1 MSSHVLVDKSQLL
14 ESQFAGVWLD
24 GGRTF
29 AEPGAQPRYAA
40 DRSVRIE
47 RIDLDLHID
56 PRVQTMSGQATVVVR
71 PLVDTLGPVEL
82 DLDGVV
88 VSAVTDAD
96 GQALDWAHH
105 DGLLR
110 VRGLADS
117 GGALIVAYSGRPDR
131 GLYFT
136 GPTVG
141 EPDRQHMAW
150 TQCQDED
157 GHFLFPCQDQPGVK
171 HPWRVRLTVPS
182 GFQTVGNGRLAE
194 QQGDTW
200 LWVQDEPIP
209 AYLITIVV
217 GEMAFVEDSGAS
229 VPVRYI
235 VPAGGPCDEATVRR
249 IFGRTPAMIRALEEE
264 FGHPY
269 PWPRYD
275 QVVVHDFI
283 FGGMENAGATTLTDL
298 VLTDERAALDWD
310 SDDLIVHEL
319 AHQWFGD
326 LLTCQ
331 DWSQGWL
338 NEGWA
343 TWTEHLWKVRAEGQ
357 DEGDYGLWAHLGHY
371 LDEDSGR
378 YRRPIVSYLYR
389 APIDLFDRHLYE
401 KGALVL
407 HTLRTVL
414 GEVPFKA
421 GVRLYL
427 ERHAFQSVHTRHFQR
442 AMEDASGR
450 NLDGFFQQWVEGAG
464 HPELTV
470 DLSWSKGLLTAAVKQ
485 TQSGDDVVDAFHFPL
500 VLRVVGPQGEQRLE
514 LPIAE
519 RERAWV
525 LPMADEP
532 SRVEVDPGFRVL
544 SALTVK
550 APRSWSMDT
559 LRAGSGVIARV
570 RAARSLAD
578 DGSTQAIAALAQSLR
593 EDPFWGVR
601 VEVAELLAKR
611 GGEAARDA
619 LIGAVADPHPK
630 TRRAIIG
637 ALAGFRDEP
646 TRAAL
651 LAKHALGDASMQVE
665 AEVCRSLGR
674 IRAPDVVAVANELL
688 GRDSWGE
695 VYRTRAL
702 EALGWSQNGDVLPL
716 LLEWTAPDRSVRARS
731 AAASALGRLADEV
744 PETRR
749 AAVDRLVQLAAE
761 SPFRLR
767 LSAVAALGLARDP
780 RALGALRQIH
790 GSGGDDRV
798 QRQAYEAIGKL
809 TRGKDGD
816 QALAVLRRQ
825 GEELREQLGKL
836 RGRVDRVERVPEDSA
851 T

>member
-14 ESQFAGVWLD
+14 EAQFAGVWLD

-29 AEPGAQPRYAA
+29 AEPGARPQYAA
-40 DRSVRIE
+40 DRRIRIE

-56 PRVQTMSGQATVVVR
+56 PRVQSFSGRATVVVR
-71 PLVDTLGPVEL
+71 PIVDTLGRVEL
-82 DLDGVV
+82 DLEGVV
-88 VSAVTDAD
+88 VSAVTDSD

-105 DGLLR
+105 DGVLR
-110 VRGLADS
+110 VRGLPEQ
-117 GGALIVAYSGRPDR
+117 GGALVVAYAGRPDR

-136 GPTVG
+136 GPTAG
-141 EPDRQHMAW
+141 EPDRQFMAW

-157 GHFLFPCQDQPGVK
+157 SHFLFPCQDQPGVK
-171 HPWRVRLTVPS
+171 HPWRIRVTVPA
-182 GFQTVGNGRLAE
+182 GFQTVSNGRLAE
-194 QQGDTW
+194 QQGNSW

-217 GEMAFVEDSGAS
+217 GELVTVEDSGAS
-229 VPVRYI
+229 VPVRYL

-249 IFGRTPAMIRALEEE
+249 VFGRTPAMIRALEEE

-283 FGGMENAGATTLTDL
+283 FGGMENVAATTLTDL
-298 VLTDERAALDWD
+298 VLTDARAALDWD

-343 TWTEHLWKVRAEGQ
+343 TWTEHLWKVRADGQ

-371 LDEDSGR
+371 LDEDGSR

-421 GVRLYL
+421 GVRQYL
-427 ERHAFQSVHTRHFQR
+427 DRHAFGSVHTRHFQR

-464 HPELTV
+464 HPELSV

-485 TQSGDDVVDAFHFPL
+485 TQSGEGVCPAFHFPL
-500 VLRVVGPQGEQRLE
+500 VLRVVGPHGEQQVE
-514 LPIAE
+514 LAISE
-519 RERAWV
+519 RERAFV
-525 LPMADEP
+525 LACPDEP
-532 SRVEVDPGFRVL
+532 GRVEVDPAFRIL

-559 LRAGSGVIARV
+559 LRAGSGVIARI
-570 RAARSLAD
+570 RAARSLVD
-578 DGSTQAIAALAQSLR
+578 EGSTQAIAALAGSLR
-593 EDPFWGVR
+593 DDPFWGVR
-601 VEVAELLAKR
+601 VEVAELLGRR
-611 GGEAARDA
+611 GGQAARDA
-619 LIGAVADPHPK
+619 LIGALADPHPK

-637 ALAGFRDEP
+637 ALASFRDEP
-646 TRAAL
+646 TRLAL
-651 LAKHALGDASMQVE
+651 LAKHATGDASMQVE

-674 IRAPDVVAVANELL
+674 IRAPDVLTVAAELL
-688 GRDSWGE
+688 GRDAWGE

-702 EALGWSQNGDVLPL
+702 EALGWSQNAAVLPL
-716 LLEWTAPDRSVRARS
+716 LLEWTGDDRSVRARS
-731 AAASALGRLADEV
+731 SAASALGRLADEV
-744 PETRR
+744 PDVRR
-749 AAVDRLVQLAAE
+749 AAVDRLIQLAAE
-761 SPFRLR
+761 APFRLR
-767 LSAVAALGLARDP
+767 LAAVAALGLARDP
-780 RALGALRQIH
+780 RALGPLRQIH
-790 GSGGDDRV
+790 GAGGDDRV
-798 QRQAYEAIGKL
+798 QRQAYEAIGRL
-809 TRGKDGD
+809 SRGSDGD
-816 QALAVLRRQ
+816 QALSTLRRQ
-825 GEELREQLGKL
+825 SEELREQVGKL
-836 RGRVDRVERVPEDSA
+836 RDRLDRVERVPEGS
-851 T
+851 TT